1 MDGVNKEVPQGTASE
16 LIENYGA
23 VLDAY
28 IPDVIKNSN
37 TPPRILSV
45 ACGFGLE
52 LKGLT
57 TLLPD
62 AHIEAMDS
70 ANVAIVG
77 ARGFNPDFPQDRIR
91 MADAT
96 KKESFG
102 DEDWDLI
109 MVRNPKIGIPMPK
122 DNGIWAEILGH
133 CFDRVKVNGFLYLTT
148 PSSSEMREVLA
159 FYSKLPLQDVT
170 PIGSSLD
177 HLIRPPL
184 AVSFPLREDYIA
196 ILKKVAI

>member
-1 MDGVNKEVPQGTASE
+1 MDGVNKEVSQGPAYE

-28 IPDVIKNSN
+28 IPDELKNAS
-37 TPPRILSV
+37 TPPRVLSV

-57 TLLPD
+57 TVLPK
-62 AHIEAMDS
+62 AYIEAIDS
-70 ANVAIVG
+70 AKEAIFG

-102 DEDWDLI
+102 NEDWDLI
-109 MVRNPKIGIPMPK
+109 MIRNPKVGIPMPK
-122 DNGIWAEILGH
+122 NNGTWAQILQN
-133 CFDRVKVNGFLYLTT
+133 CFDRVRLNGFLYLTT
-148 PSSSEMREVLA
+148 PSSYEMREILE
-159 FYSKLPLQDVT
+159 FYAKLPLQDVT
-170 PIGSSLD
+170 PND
-177 HLIRPPL
+177 PRNKHLINPPL
-184 AVSFPLREDYIA
+184 RGSFPLREDYISV
-196 ILKKVAI
+196 LKKAAV